1 MTPDQACDPNRAH
14 DVAPNS
20 MGRWYTTLPE
30 PDPIARS
37 DAGGPNSPIA
47 TRVDNADLIESD
59 WA

>member
-1 MTPDQACDPNRAH
+1 MTPDQARDPNRAH

-20 MGRWYTTLPE
+20 MGRWYSTLPE

-47 TRVDNADLIESD
+47 NRLSYANVMGSGQA
-59 WA
+59 

>member
-1 MTPDQACDPNRAH
+1 MTPDLARDLNRAH
-14 DVAPNS
+14 DVAPHS

-37 DAGGPNSPIA
+37 DAGEPNSPTA